1 MIELYLL
8 ITVSVVVILLAIILT
23 AYAIRILTILIE
35 LYNVIHDIKN
45 DNLDRLNN
53 SSDDAIYNL
62 QTIAHHVKR

>member
-62 QTIAHHVKR
+62 